1 MKKITLR
8 LGALALLLGVTGA
21 FAGTAFAYQ
30 GDPSVKGPNYSAER
44 HASMEK
50 AFESKD
56 YTTWKNLMPGRG
68 RVMQVV
74 NKDNFTKFAEA
85 HELAEQ
91 GKFAEAQ
98 KIRQEMGLGLHDGLG
113 KKVGGMGRGM
123 MGR

>member
-1 MKKITLR
+1 MKETTLK
-8 LGALALLLGVTGA
+8 LGTLALLLGVTGA
-21 FAGTAFAYQ
+21 FAGTALAYQ

-44 HASMEK
+44 HSAMEK

-56 YTTWKNLMPGRG
+56 YTAWKNLMPGRG

-74 NKDNFTKFAEA
+74 NKDNFAKFAEA

-91 GKFAEAQ
+91 GKLAEAQ

-123 MGR
+123 IGR